1 MININTKYQILKSTS
16 IIGSSAIFVM
26 FMAMIRIKFISITV
40 GVIGI
45 GLMAN
50 LNALLTAF
58 STISGMGIHQRS
70 VREISIDYSSN
81 NEILFQ
87 RRAYVL
93 SALSFILGLLGLS
106 LSLFFSENLSTWV
119 FGDKSHKFDIQIT
132 SIAIVFVLLSNAFT
146 SIIQGTRKISYL
158 AYANIFG
165 SLLGTLIA
173 LFCFVIY
180 GLGGI
185 VWALLSISIAQ
196 ALSTGYFVRKIKLRT
211 YILCRL
217 DDFKIAWNL
226 LRDGGP
232 LMLSSLTTSVTT
244 LIIMALITREL
255 GMSLVGLYSAA
266 FSLSV
271 FFVGFVLTS
280 MGSDYY
286 PRLSSKINKKKEM
299 NQIVNEQTEVG
310 LHLTIT
316 GMLICYTT
324 APFLIEIF
332 YSKEFLLASELLQ
345 WFVLGCFGR
354 VISWPLGFI
363 ILALGKSK
371 LFLLSELSINI
382 LHLSLVWLALNYFS
396 IEETAIAFFI
406 TYIVYTIFMLFTS
419 YQLIGFKWETKVVK
433 LIILSLFKFL
443 IIFYVILYL
452 ENWLGIFILAIL
464 IFHSLITSLKEISDI
479 MGSKN
484 KSLVKIL
491 NFPIIKNLISIKK

>member
-1 MININTKYQILKSTS
+1 
-16 IIGSSAIFVM
+16 
-26 FMAMIRIKFISITV
+26 
-40 GVIGI
+40 
-45 GLMAN
+45 
-50 LNALLTAF
+50 
-58 STISGMGIHQRS
+58 
-70 VREISIDYSSN
+70 
-81 NEILFQ
+81 
-87 RRAYVL
+87 
-93 SALSFILGLLGLS
+93 
-106 LSLFFSENLSTWV
+106 
-119 FGDKSHKFDIQIT
+119 
-132 SIAIVFVLLSNAFT
+132 
-146 SIIQGTRKISYL
+146 
-158 AYANIFG
+158 
-165 SLLGTLIA
+165 
-173 LFCFVIY
+173 
-180 GLGGI
+180 
-185 VWALLSISIAQ
+185 
-196 ALSTGYFVRKIKLRT
+196 
-211 YILCRL
+211 
-217 DDFKIAWNL
+217 
-226 LRDGGP
+226 
-232 LMLSSLTTSVTT
+232 
-244 LIIMALITREL
+244 
-255 GMSLVGLYSAA
+255 
-266 FSLSV
+266 
-271 FFVGFVLTS
+271 
-280 MGSDYY
+280 
-286 PRLSSKINKKKEM
+286 M

-345 WFVLGCFGR
+345 QFVLGCFGR

-382 LHLSLVWLALNYFS
+382 LHLSLVWLAVNYFS